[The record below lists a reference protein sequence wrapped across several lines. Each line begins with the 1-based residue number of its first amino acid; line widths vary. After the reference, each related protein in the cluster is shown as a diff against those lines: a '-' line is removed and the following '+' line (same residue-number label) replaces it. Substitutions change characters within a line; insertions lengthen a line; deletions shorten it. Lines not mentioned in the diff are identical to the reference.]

1 MNKVI
6 TVNLNGNAYQVE
18 EGGYDALNQY
28 LADAEAKLKDNPDLT
43 EIMGDLE
50 QAIADKCNKFLT
62 SHKNVMTRSEIDQI
76 LEEMGPVD
84 AEAGEGGGARSEK
97 EEGKEGEAKAGAGAP
112 RRLYLIHEGA
122 MIGGVCKGLAVYF
135 NIDVTL
141 VRLAFV
147 VITIA
152 SAGFFALVYLA
163 ALIIIPYAETSEE
176 RAEAY
181 GLPFNAQELIDQAK
195 KHYAN
200 FKKDSEEWWQK
211 SGPGGKEW
219 KELKQNVR
227 NAARQARRTARH
239 ARWTARHARRWAQEP
254 PPPKMDNASQIVTA
268 VMLPVFGII
277 IAVFTVIFI
286 LALISLA
293 STGALFGWPV
303 PVGIPLWAGIL
314 ILVVLYSAVVSP
326 FKAAFR
332 GWHPWAGRYYGLP
345 AVWGGTVWLGC
356 LIFGSWLAYNY
367 VPEVRYFVES
377 LPAIFNDL
385 VRR

>member
-18 EGGYDALNQY
+18 ESGYNALDEY
-28 LADAEAKLKDNPDLT
+28 LADAEAKLKDNPDLV
-43 EIMGDLE
+43 EIMADLE
-50 QAIADKCNKFLT
+50 QAIADKCTKHLT
-62 SHKNVMTRSEIDQI
+62 PSKNVVTRSEIDQI
-76 LEEMGPVD
+76 LMEMGRVD
-84 AEAGEGGGARSEK
+84 AGAGKDSEAESEK
-97 EEGKEGEAKAGAGAP
+97 EEGAEDKTKAGTGAP

-122 MIGGVCKGLAVYF
+122 MIAGVCKGLAVYF
-135 NIDVTL
+135 NVDVTL

-147 VITIA
+147 VLTIV
-152 SAGFFALVYLA
+152 SAGFFALVYMA
-163 ALIIIPYAETSEE
+163 AMIIIPYAETSEE

-181 GLPFNAQELIDQAK
+181 GLPFNAQELVDQAR

-200 FKKDSEEWWQK
+200 FKKDSEEWWRK
-211 SGPGGKEW
+211 SGPGGKDWKEW
-219 KELKQNVR
+219 KR
-227 NAARQARRTARH
+227 SMRRAAHQARRTARQTARQ
-239 ARWTARHARRWAQEP
+239 ARWWAQGA

-277 IAVFTVIFI
+277 IAVLTVIFI
-286 LALISLA
+286 LALISLVT
-293 STGALFGWPV
+293 TGAVLGWPV

-314 ILVVLYSAVVSP
+314 ILVVLYSAVIGP

-332 GWHPWAGRYYGLP
+332 GWHRWEGRYYGLP
-345 AVWGGTVWLGC
+345 AVWGGTAWLGC
-356 LIFGSWLAYNY
+356 LILGFWLAFNY

-377 LPAIFNDL
+377 LPSILNDL